1 LAAGLV
7 PGILRFRQAAGG
19 AFKRARMSDCAVID
33 AVIRSGSRS
42 CNWSR
47 GRKRYVFVA
56 GDKSKDLHWAIEI

>member
-1 LAAGLV
+1 MAAGLV

-19 AFKRARMSDCAVID
+19 VFKRARMSDCAVID

-56 GDKSKDLHWAIEI
+56 G